1 MAKRRLNKQQH
12 WRIRKV
18 QEERARRA
26 ERKERQIDQELAA
39 GTLGEEQQGLVIA
52 HFGQQLDV
60 ETLEG
65 GQRGQLV
72 RCHARAN
79 LTSLVTGDTV
89 VWRPGAEGT
98 GVIVARHERRT
109 ELLRPDNYGQL
120 KPVAANIDQILLVI
134 APEPEPHANLI
145 DRYLVAAE
153 VTGIP
158 PIILLN
164 KADLPQARAPELV
177 ALLHTYEG
185 LGYTVLRTSA
195 NYPDTLLSEL
205 GPWLQDRTSVFVGQS
220 GVGKSSLIQKLLP
233 EEDIR
238 VGALSEG
245 HRKGT
250 HTTTTA
256 RLFHLPHGGRLVDS
270 PGIREFGL
278 WHITEE
284 QLIDGFVEIRTLV
297 GHCRF
302 RNCRH
307 QGEPGCALDA
317 AVREGRLSPMRR
329 TSFER
334 ILSDVEDQQ
343 SRGLSPTK
351 PDT

>member
-12 WRIRKV
+12 WRIQKV

-26 ERKERQIDQELAA
+26 ERKERRIDEELTA

-52 HFGQQLDV
+52 HYGQQLDV

-65 GQRGQLV
+65 DHKGEV
-72 RCHARAN
+72 IRCHARAN
-79 LTSLVTGDTV
+79 LASLVTGDEV

-120 KPVAANIDQILLVI
+120 KPVAANVDQILLVI

-158 PIILLN
+158 PILLLN
-164 KADLPQARAPELV
+164 KADLPQAHAPAIV
-177 ALLHTYEG
+177 GLLRDYER
-185 LGYTVLRTSA
+185 LGYRVIRTSA
-195 NYPDTLLSEL
+195 NRPEALMEEL
-205 GPWLQDRTSVFVGQS
+205 VPHLKDRTSVFVGQS
-220 GVGKSSLIQKLLP
+220 GVGKSSLIQRLLP

-256 RLFHLPHGGRLVDS
+256 KLFHMPYGGRLVDS

-278 WHITEE
+278 WHITED
-284 QLIDGFVEIRTLV
+284 QLIDGFVDIRPLI
-297 GHCRF
+297 GRCRF

-307 QGEPGCALDA
+307 QGEPGCALDE
-317 AVREGRLSPMRR
+317 AVKQGALSSKRRE
-329 TSFER
+329 SFER
-334 ILSDVEDQQ
+334 ILNDMESQQ
-343 SRGLSPTK
+343 SRGLGPREA
-351 PDT
+351 

>member
-12 WRIRKV
+12 WRIDKI
-18 QEERARRA
+18 QQERARRA
-26 ERKERQIDQELAA
+26 ERKERQIDQELTA
-39 GTLGEEQQGLVIA
+39 GTLGEEQQGLIIA
-52 HFGQQLDV
+52 HYGQQLDV
-60 ETLEG
+60 EPLEG
-65 GQRGQLV
+65 DHKGQLV

-79 LTSLVTGDTV
+79 LANLVTGDTI

-98 GVIVARHERRT
+98 GVIVARHERKT
-109 ELLRPDNYGQL
+109 ELVRPDNYGQL
-120 KPVAANIDQILLVI
+120 KPVAANVDQILLVI

-164 KADLPQARAPELV
+164 KADLPQAESPGIV
-177 ALLHTYEG
+177 ALLNGYEK
-185 LGYTVLRTSA
+185 LGYTVLRTSTNRPEA
-195 NYPDTLLSEL
+195 LMEDLVPCLR
-205 GPWLQDRTSVFVGQS
+205 GRTSVFVGQS

-233 EEDIR
+233 GEDIR
-238 VGALSEG
+238 IGALSEG

-256 RLFHLPHGGRLVDS
+256 KLFHIPYGGRLVDS

-278 WHITEE
+278 WHITED
-284 QLIDGFVEIRTLV
+284 QLIDGFVDIRNLI
-297 GHCRF
+297 GYCRF

-307 QGEPGCALDA
+307 QGEPGCALDE
-317 AVREGRLSPMRR
+317 AVRKGTLSPQRR
-329 TSFER
+329 NSFER
-334 ILSDVEDQQ
+334 ILSDMEEQQ
-343 SRGLSPTK
+343 NRGLGPREA
-351 PDT
+351 

>member
-12 WRIRKV
+12 WRIQKV

-26 ERKERQIDQELAA
+26 ERKERRIDEELTA

-52 HFGQQLDV
+52 HYGQQLDV

-65 GQRGQLV
+65 DHKGEV
-72 RCHARAN
+72 IRCHARAN
-79 LTSLVTGDTV
+79 LASLVTGDEV

-120 KPVAANIDQILLVI
+120 KPVAANVDQILLVI

-158 PIILLN
+158 PILLLN
-164 KADLPQARAPELV
+164 KADLPQAQAPAIV
-177 ALLHTYEG
+177 SLLRDYER
-185 LGYTVLRTSA
+185 LGYRVIRTSA
-195 NYPDTLLSEL
+195 NRPEALMEEL
-205 GPWLQDRTSVFVGQS
+205 VPHLKDRTSVFVGQS
-220 GVGKSSLIQKLLP
+220 GVGKSSLIQRLLP

-256 RLFHLPHGGRLVDS
+256 KLFHMPYGGRLVDS

-278 WHITEE
+278 WHITED
-284 QLIDGFVEIRTLV
+284 QLIDGFVDIRPLI
-297 GHCRF
+297 GRCRF

-307 QGEPGCALDA
+307 QGEPGCALDE
-317 AVREGRLSPMRR
+317 AVKQGTLSSKRRE
-329 TSFER
+329 SFER
-334 ILSDVEDQQ
+334 ILNDMESQQ
-343 SRGLSPTK
+343 SRGLGPREA
-351 PDT
+351 

>member
-12 WRIRKV
+12 WRIQKV
-18 QEERARRA
+18 QDERTQRA
-26 ERKERQIDQELAA
+26 ERKERQIDQALTA
-39 GTLGEEQQGLVIA
+39 GTLGEEQQGLIIA
-52 HFGQQLDV
+52 HYGQQLDV
-60 ETLEG
+60 EALEG
-65 GQRGQLV
+65 EQKGQLV

-79 LTSLVTGDTV
+79 ISSLVTGDGV

-98 GVIVARHERRT
+98 GVIVARRERRT

-120 KPVAANIDQILLVI
+120 KPVAANVDQILLVI

-158 PIILLN
+158 PILLLN
-164 KADLPQARAPELV
+164 KADLSQAQAPQLV
-177 ALLHTYEG
+177 ALLNSYEK
-185 LGYTVLRTSA
+185 LGYQVLRTSA
-195 NYPDTLLSEL
+195 SRPDDSLLAEL
-205 GPWLQDRTSVFVGQS
+205 GPLLKDRTSVFVGQS

-233 EEDIR
+233 EEEIR

-256 RLFHLPHGGRLVDS
+256 KLFHLPLGGHLVDS

-278 WHITEE
+278 WHITED
-284 QLIDGFVEIRTLV
+284 QLIDGFIDLRNLI

-307 QGEPGCALDA
+307 QGEPGCALDQA
-317 AVREGRLSPMRR
+317 EKQGALSAQRRE
-329 TSFER
+329 SFER
-334 ILSDVEDQQ
+334 IRSDMETRQN
-343 SRGLSPTK
+343 RGLGPREA
-351 PDT
+351 